1 MRLIEGRQNIYFST
15 CGAHPRTRKKELR
28 THGGITGDGDY
39 YTPSLTKVGFHHER
53 VSKQKAAVTR

>member
-1 MRLIEGRQNIYFST
+1 M
-15 CGAHPRTRKKELR
+15 